1 VLARA
6 GLVLEGRTRTIR
18 RNTALDVDGVR
29 VVVGVRVEVVDHFYV
44 AVTEDG
50 ELEGFL
56 LRSLLYLF
64 VGLKYL

>member
-1 VLARA
+1 
-6 GLVLEGRTRTIR
+6 
-18 RNTALDVDGVR
+18 
-29 VVVGVRVEVVDHFYV
+29 VEVVDHFYV
-44 AVTEDG
+44 AVTKDG